1 MHIGR
6 KIAHLYKCR
15 VEIMH
20 VVPFIC
26 NCFKMPPF
34 CCIYG
39 VQYLWFYK
47 LQMFFDITKDH
58 IIIASKDI
66 SEATLSKYL
75 HQDNWKTWMKNIMFY
90 VWIISLSLLEC
101 AIVSPL
107 TMPLYVFL
115 HCLWHKPH
123 HFWDTSQNHPRRKQH
138 FCLFI
143 FCSHSVCLFLYR
155 NINLPTAAAR
165 LTLLLNCERN
175 NVESNTSLTTRF
187 SSHFLSLEG

>member
-6 KIAHLYKCR
+6 KIAHLYKCH

-75 HQDNWKTWMKNIMFY
+75 HQDNWKTWMKNIVFY
-90 VWIISLSLLEC
+90 VWIISLTSWMCHSLSINHDFICVSSLSV
-101 AIVSPL
+101 AQTSPL
-107 TMPLYVFL
+107 LGYLSEPSQKEAAFL
-115 HCLWHKPH
+115 
-123 HFWDTSQNHPRRKQH
+123 F
-138 FCLFI
+138 
-143 FCSHSVCLFLYR
+143 V
-155 NINLPTAAAR
+155 
-165 LTLLLNCERN
+165 
-175 NVESNTSLTTRF
+175 
-187 SSHFLSLEG
+187 HFLLPQCSVYFFTVILTSPPQLPDLLCFWIVKEIM

>member
-6 KIAHLYKCR
+6 KIAHLYKCH

-75 HQDNWKTWMKNIMFY
+75 HQDNWKTWMKNIVLY
-90 VWIISLSLLEC
+90 VWIIRLTSWMCHSLSINHDFIC
-101 AIVSPL
+101 VSSLSVAQDLTTSGIPL
-107 TMPLYVFL
+107 RTIPEGSSIFVCSFSAPTVFG
-115 HCLWHKPH
+115 
-123 HFWDTSQNHPRRKQH
+123 
-138 FCLFI
+138 
-143 FCSHSVCLFLYR
+143 LFLYR

-175 NVESNTSLTTRF
+175 NVESNTSLTTAPQVI
-187 SSHFLSLEG
+187 SYP